1 MSLMQ
6 RRKGAAFERAVSN
19 MLTEATGTTWRRRV
33 RNQAN
38 DSDIIA
44 DDPAFARISIEC
56 KHANTLAL
64 PAWWRQTQAQAGAYG
79 LPVLIFRKTGSPI
92 RVMVDAHHINSSHW
106 PTVGRYTITLEW
118 EPAMQWLREK
128 LPRTSNCPGII

>member
-1 MSLMQ
+1 MQ
-6 RRKGAAFERAVSN
+6 RQKGAAFERTVSN

-38 DSDIIA
+38 DSDVIA
-44 DDPAFARISIEC
+44 DNPAYARISIEC

-64 PAWWRQTQAQAGAYG
+64 PAWWRQAQAQAGAHG
-79 LPVLIFRKTGSPI
+79 LPVLIFRKTGGPI

-106 PTVGRYTITLEW
+106 PVLGRHTITLEW

-128 LPRTSNCPGII
+128 LPTTSNCPGII